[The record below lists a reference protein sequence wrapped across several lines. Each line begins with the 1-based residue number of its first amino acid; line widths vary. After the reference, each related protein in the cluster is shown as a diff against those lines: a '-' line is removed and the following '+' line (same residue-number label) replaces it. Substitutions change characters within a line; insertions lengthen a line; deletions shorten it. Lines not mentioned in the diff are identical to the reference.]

1 MDKNKVKTIRISVL
15 VAVFLVAILVGK
27 FVDYNFYF
35 ALAMYGVIYI
45 ASAYDI
51 LYKAGRNISRGK
63 VFDENFLMTVASL
76 GAFVLGIV
84 ERSGDFAESVAVILF
99 YQVGELFQD
108 YAVGKSRKSISSLM
122 DIRPDTARVLRNGVQ
137 TEVYPEEVMVGE
149 SVFVIAGEKIPLDGT
164 VVNGHGNLN
173 TCALTGESAPVF
185 VKEGDAVMSGTIALD
200 GNLEIKVE
208 KEFYDSTVSKI
219 LDMVENAS
227 GKKAKTENF
236 ISTFAKYYTPFV
248 VFSALALAII
258 PSLIFGLA
266 NGDWQWAIWIKRA
279 LTFLVVSCPCALVIS
294 IPLGFFGGIGG
305 ASSKGI
311 LIKGAN
317 YIEQLNK
324 VNGIFFDK
332 TGTLTTGEFSVSGVY
347 PEDKREEVLKYAAIC
362 EAHSSHPIAVGIV
375 KAYKG
380 EIPSGYQIEEIAGKG
395 VKATKRNEG
404 ILVRNVDSAH
414 PIAEGTDKAY
424 KGEIPSDYQ
433 IEEIAGKD
441 VKATKDNEEILVGN
455 ADLLRDANIDFETGN
470 NDKTA
475 VYIAINGVYLGV
487 IEVADTVKADAK
499 PTIDELKKHGVKVAM
514 LTGDN
519 ERAAK
524 RVADEL
530 GIDEYYAKLLPQDK
544 LKIVD
549 EKIANK
555 KPNDVY
561 AFVGD
566 GINDAPVLMRAD
578 VGVSMGGVGSDSAI
592 EASDVVL
599 MHDNISDIVKAK
611 KIARKT
617 MSIVIENIVFA
628 LGVKAAVLILSA
640 VGIANMWLAV
650 FADVGVAVLAILN
663 SMRALRNK

>member
-15 VAVFLVAILVGK
+15 VAVFLVATIVGK
-27 FVDYNFYF
+27 FVDYNFYL

-63 VFDENFLMTVASL
+63 IFDENFLMTVASL
-76 GAFVLGIV
+76 GAFILGIV
-84 ERSGDFAESVAVILF
+84 EHSGDFAESVAVILF

-137 TEVYPEEVMVGE
+137 TEVYPEEVTVGE

-185 VKEGDAVMSGTIALD
+185 VREGDAVMSGTIAMD

-236 ISTFAKYYTPFV
+236 ISTFARYYTPFV

-347 PEDKREEVLKYAAIC
+347 PEDKREEILKYAAIC

-380 EIPSGYQIEEIAGKG
+380 EIQSGYQIEEIAGKG
-395 VKATKRNEG
+395 VKATKG
-404 ILVRNVDSAH
+404 
-414 PIAEGTDKAY
+414 G
-424 KGEIPSDYQ
+424 
-433 IEEIAGKD
+433 
-441 VKATKDNEEILVGN
+441 EEILVGN
-455 ADLLRDANIDFETGN
+455 ADLLRGANVDFETGN
-470 NDKTA
+470 NDKTS

-524 RVADEL
+524 KVATEL

-663 SMRALRNK
+663 SMRALKNK

>member
-63 VFDENFLMTVASL
+63 IFDENFLMTVASL
-76 GAFVLGIV
+76 GAFILGIV
-84 ERSGDFAESVAVILF
+84 EHSGDFAESVAVILF

-108 YAVGKSRKSISSLM
+108 YAVGRSRKSISSLM

-137 TEVYPEEVMVGE
+137 TEVYPEEVTVGE

-185 VKEGDAVMSGTIALD
+185 VKEGDAVMSGTIAMD

-258 PSLIFGLA
+258 PSLIFGLS

-395 VKATKRNEG
+395 VKATKG
-404 ILVRNVDSAH
+404 
-414 PIAEGTDKAY
+414 G
-424 KGEIPSDYQ
+424 
-433 IEEIAGKD
+433 
-441 VKATKDNEEILVGN
+441 EEILVGN
-455 ADLLRDANIDFETGN
+455 ADLLRGANVDFETGN
-470 NDKTA
+470 NDKTS

-524 RVADEL
+524 RVATEL

-549 EKIANK
+549 EKIAHK

-617 MSIVIENIVFA
+617 MNIVIENIVFA

-640 VGIANMWLAV
+640 LGIASMWLAV

>member
-63 VFDENFLMTVASL
+63 IFDENFLMTVASL
-76 GAFVLGIV
+76 GAFILGIV
-84 ERSGDFAESVAVILF
+84 EHSGDFAESVAVILF

-137 TEVYPEEVMVGE
+137 TEVYPEEVTVGE

-185 VKEGDAVMSGTIALD
+185 VKEGDAVMSGTIAMD

-258 PSLIFGLA
+258 PSLIFGLS

-395 VKATKRNEG
+395 VKATKG
-404 ILVRNVDSAH
+404 
-414 PIAEGTDKAY
+414 G
-424 KGEIPSDYQ
+424 
-433 IEEIAGKD
+433 
-441 VKATKDNEEILVGN
+441 EEILVGN
-455 ADLLRDANIDFETGN
+455 ADLLRGANVDFKTGN
-470 NDKTA
+470 NDKTS

>member
-76 GAFVLGIV
+76 GAFILGIV
-84 ERSGDFAESVAVILF
+84 EHSGDFAESVAVILF

-108 YAVGKSRKSISSLM
+108 YAVGKSRRSISSLM

-137 TEVYPEEVMVGE
+137 TEVYPEEVTVGE

-185 VKEGDAVMSGTIALD
+185 VKEGDAVMSGTIAMD

-258 PSLIFGLA
+258 PSLIFGLS

-375 KAYKG
+375 KAYQG

-395 VKATKRNEG
+395 VKATKG
-404 ILVRNVDSAH
+404 
-414 PIAEGTDKAY
+414 G
-424 KGEIPSDYQ
+424 
-433 IEEIAGKD
+433 
-441 VKATKDNEEILVGN
+441 EEILVGN
-455 ADLLRDANIDFETGN
+455 ADLLRGANVDFKTGN

-640 VGIANMWLAV
+640 VGIASMWLAV

>member
-63 VFDENFLMTVASL
+63 IFDENFLMTVASL
-76 GAFVLGIV
+76 GAFILGIV
-84 ERSGDFAESVAVILF
+84 EHSGDFAESVAVILF

-137 TEVYPEEVMVGE
+137 TEVYPEEVTVGE

-185 VKEGDAVMSGTIALD
+185 VKEGDAVMSGTIAMD

-395 VKATKRNEG
+395 VKATKG
-404 ILVRNVDSAH
+404 
-414 PIAEGTDKAY
+414 G
-424 KGEIPSDYQ
+424 
-433 IEEIAGKD
+433 
-441 VKATKDNEEILVGN
+441 EEILVGN
-455 ADLLRDANIDFETGN
+455 ADLLRGANVDFKTGN
-470 NDKTA
+470 NDKTS

-599 MHDNISDIVKAK
+599 MRDNISDIVKAK

-640 VGIANMWLAV
+640 VGIASMWLAV

>member
-63 VFDENFLMTVASL
+63 IFDENFLMTVASL
-76 GAFVLGIV
+76 GAFILGIV
-84 ERSGDFAESVAVILF
+84 EHSGDFAESVAVILF

-137 TEVYPEEVMVGE
+137 TEVYPEEVTVGE

-185 VKEGDAVMSGTIALD
+185 VKEGDAVMSGTIAMD

-347 PEDKREEVLKYAAIC
+347 PEDKREEILKYAAIC

-395 VKATKRNEG
+395 VKATKG
-404 ILVRNVDSAH
+404 
-414 PIAEGTDKAY
+414 G
-424 KGEIPSDYQ
+424 
-433 IEEIAGKD
+433 
-441 VKATKDNEEILVGN
+441 EEILVGN
-455 ADLLRDANIDFETGN
+455 ADLLRGANVDFKTGN
-470 NDKTA
+470 NDKTS

>member
-137 TEVYPEEVMVGE
+137 TEVYPEEVTVGE

-173 TCALTGESAPVF
+173 TCALTGESTPVF
-185 VKEGDAVMSGTIALD
+185 VKEGDAVMSGTIAMD

-258 PSLIFGLA
+258 PSLIFGLS

-395 VKATKRNEG
+395 VKATKG
-404 ILVRNVDSAH
+404 
-414 PIAEGTDKAY
+414 G
-424 KGEIPSDYQ
+424 
-433 IEEIAGKD
+433 
-441 VKATKDNEEILVGN
+441 EEILVGN
-455 ADLLRDANIDFETGN
+455 ADLLRGANVDFKTGN
-470 NDKTA
+470 NDKTS

-555 KPNDVY
+555 KSNDVY

>member
-15 VAVFLVAILVGK
+15 VAVFLVATIVGK
-27 FVDYNFYF
+27 FVDYNFYL

-51 LYKAGRNISRGK
+51 LYKAGRNISRAK
-63 VFDENFLMTVASL
+63 IFDENFLMTVASL
-76 GAFVLGIV
+76 GAFILGII
-84 ERSGDFAESVAVILF
+84 EHSGDFAESVAVILF

-137 TEVYPEEVMVGE
+137 TEVYPEEVTVGE

-185 VKEGDAVMSGTIALD
+185 VKEGDAVMSGTIAMD

-236 ISTFAKYYTPFV
+236 ISTFARYYTPFV

-395 VKATKRNEG
+395 VKATKG
-404 ILVRNVDSAH
+404 
-414 PIAEGTDKAY
+414 G
-424 KGEIPSDYQ
+424 
-433 IEEIAGKD
+433 
-441 VKATKDNEEILVGN
+441 EEILVGN
-455 ADLLRDANIDFETGN
+455 ADLLRGANVDFETGN
-470 NDKTA
+470 NDKTS

-524 RVADEL
+524 KVATEL

-663 SMRALRNK
+663 SMRALAVKNPN

>member
-63 VFDENFLMTVASL
+63 IFDENFLMTVASL
-76 GAFVLGIV
+76 GAFILGIV
-84 ERSGDFAESVAVILF
+84 EHSGDFAESVAVILF
-99 YQVGELFQD
+99 YQVGELFQN

-137 TEVYPEEVMVGE
+137 TEVYPEEVTVGE

-185 VKEGDAVMSGTIALD
+185 VKEGDAVMSGTIAMD

-258 PSLIFGLA
+258 PSLIFGLS

-395 VKATKRNEG
+395 VKATKDG
-404 ILVRNVDSAH
+404 
-414 PIAEGTDKAY
+414 
-424 KGEIPSDYQ
+424 
-433 IEEIAGKD
+433 
-441 VKATKDNEEILVGN
+441 EEILVGN
-455 ADLLRDANIDFETGN
+455 ADLLRGANVDFETGN
-470 NDKTA
+470 NDKTS

-663 SMRALRNK
+663 SMRALRN

>member
-1 MDKNKVKTIRISVL
+1 MDKNKVKTIRISAL
-15 VAVFLVAILVGK
+15 VAIFLVAILVGK
-27 FVDYNFYF
+27 CVDYNFYL

-51 LYKAGRNISRGK
+51 LYKAGRNITRGK

-76 GAFVLGIV
+76 GAFILGIV
-84 ERSGDFAESVAVILF
+84 ERSGDFAEAVAVILF

-137 TEVYPEEVMVGE
+137 TEVYPEEVTVGE

-185 VKEGDAVMSGTIALD
+185 VKEGDAVMSGTIAMD

-236 ISTFAKYYTPFV
+236 ISAFAKYYTPFV
-248 VFSALALAII
+248 VFAALALAII
-258 PSLIFGLA
+258 PSLIIGIA
-266 NGDWQWAIWIKRA
+266 SSDWQWAIWIKRA

-347 PEDKREEVLKYAAIC
+347 PEDKKDEVLRYAAIC
-362 EAHSSHPIAVGIV
+362 ESHSSHPIAVGIV

-395 VKATKRNEG
+395 VKATKDG
-404 ILVRNVDSAH
+404 
-414 PIAEGTDKAY
+414 
-424 KGEIPSDYQ
+424 
-433 IEEIAGKD
+433 
-441 VKATKDNEEILVGN
+441 EEILVGN
-455 ADLLRDANIDFETGN
+455 ADLLRGASVDFETGN

-475 VYIAINGVYLGV
+475 VYISINGKYLGV
-487 IEVADTVKADAK
+487 IEVTDTVKADAK

-524 RVADEL
+524 RVAEEL

-617 MSIVIENIVFA
+617 MRIVTENIVFA

-640 VGIANMWLAV
+640 FGLTGMWLAV

-663 SMRALRNK
+663 SMRALRN